1 MFKLFSKK
9 SVEDTYT
16 VIPLALNKKAN
27 KLVAYT
33 NQDMLKQSEIFEGMV
48 KDFFSKLDCVKTKLN
63 HIYECQQK
71 DKNFVADCR
80 EIDKEI
86 QMLLSLQ
93 KEINGYS
100 DDFAQNIWQSIINE
114 FPSGN

>member
-33 NQDMLKQSEIFEGMV
+33 NQDML
-48 KDFFSKLDCVKTKLN
+48 
-63 HIYECQQK
+63 
-71 DKNFVADCR
+71 
-80 EIDKEI
+80 
-86 QMLLSLQ
+86 
-93 KEINGYS
+93 
-100 DDFAQNIWQSIINE
+100 
-114 FPSGN
+114 SGNP